1 MLLSMT
7 TSRQKLTGERIRSE
21 TRRVLLGAAAAEF
34 ESVGYLKTTVA
45 NIARRAGVTVQTLY
59 LAWGSKRELLRA
71 YLSNQLVGDDDPT
84 VHFQKEL
91 EDSKPLTAEEV
102 VERIAAIFVAAAGR
116 ASTAWRIYRDA
127 APIDPEIAEDWH
139 QLQTRR
145 RGTLSALVSHLP
157 KGAIRSSLT
166 EEELADTVW
175 AVASPDSYILL
186 LDYLGY
192 DPVRYQAWLTETLKA
207 AILDR

>member
-1 MLLSMT
+1 MT

-21 TRRVLLGAAAAEF
+21 TRRVLLDAAAIEF

-45 NIARRAGVTVQTLY
+45 SIAKRAEVTVQTLY

-71 YLSNQLVGDDDPT
+71 YLRNQLVGEDDPT
-84 VHFQKEL
+84 VHFEKEL
-91 EDSKPLTAEEV
+91 EAAHPLTADDV

-116 ASTAWRIYRDA
+116 ASKAWRIYKDA

-139 QLQTRR
+139 QLQLRR
-145 RGTLSALVSHLP
+145 RGTMRALASHLP
-157 KGAIRSSLT
+157 KESVRSGMT
-166 EEELADTVW
+166 EDDLADTVW
-175 AVASPDSYILL
+175 AIASPDSYILL
-186 LDYLGY
+186 LDCGGY
-192 DPVRYQAWLTETLKA
+192 DRARYQAWLAETLRA

>member
-1 MLLSMT
+1 MT

-34 ESVGYLKTTVA
+34 ESIGYLKTTVA
-45 NIARRAGVTVQTLY
+45 NIAKRAGVTVQTLY

-91 EDSKPLTAEEV
+91 EDAKPLTAEDAL
-102 VERIAAIFVAAAGR
+102 ERIVTIFVEAASR
-116 ASTAWRIYRDA
+116 ASKAWRIYRDA

-145 RGTLSALVSHLP
+145 LGTLRALVSKLP
-157 KGAIRSSLT
+157 KEAVRRGLT
-166 EEELADTVW
+166 EENLADTVW
-175 AVASPDSYILL
+175 AIASPDSYILL
-186 LDYLGY
+186 LDYGGY
-192 DPVRYQAWLTETLKA
+192 DPARYQTWLTDTLKA